1 MGGGGSAGEVD
12 YPQYM
17 KDAHEAW
24 LTALSALVGGAS
36 PYAAQVAYDP
46 DTDLAASDAAVAA
59 LAALLAGITDV
70 TSWAA
75 LFTQAGTSIGVTPTY
90 TIADMAAVT
99 VGAVADITAGTVVVA
114 DMTDTTDV
122 GEIVEAT
129 IVADIAAF
137 ADVLDDNVEA
147 NILPRYRRGMQDIG
161 AVVSSAFPIGE
172 AIIEAMQARDVAK
185 YGTELRLKSAFRN
198 SEIGIENERLH
209 LDVKKAN
216 LAKNLEVG
224 LTNAKLQLEADKSN
238 LQKSTEL
245 VVKTSDMDFGV
256 GRANLEKEIQEAG
269 LNLKSD
275 TDYQKMYIE
284 ATGQLLQ
291 LMLQRISWNEAL
303 AKITIETNRIK
314 IVAKKEE
321 MDTNIE
327 IDALDGIWALETY
340 TYGANMLGAISGGTS
355 MNAKPGKAASAIGGA
370 MSGAATGAMI
380 GSAVAP
386 GIGTGIGA
394 AIGGAAGL
402 LGGLFS

>member
-1 MGGGGSAGEVD
+1 MGGGGSAGAVD
-12 YPQYM
+12 YPEYM
-17 KDAHEAW
+17 KTAHEGW
-24 LTALSALVGGAS
+24 LTALGALVGGAS

-99 VGAVADITAGTVVVA
+99 VGAVADIT
-114 DMTDTTDV
+114 DTADV

-172 AIIEAMQARDVAK
+172 AIIEAMQAKDVAK
-185 YGTELRLKSAFRN
+185 YGTDLRLKSAFKN
-198 SEIGIENERLH
+198 SEIGIENEKLH

-216 LAKNLEVG
+216 LAKNLEIG
-224 LTNAKLQLEADKSN
+224 LTNAKLQLD
-238 LQKSTEL
+238 
-245 VVKTSDMDFGV
+245 V
-256 GRANLEKEIQEAG
+256 GRANLEKEVAEAG

-303 AKITIETNRIK
+303 AKITIEANRIK

-370 MSGAATGAMI
+370 LSGAASGAMI
-380 GSAVAP
+380 GSAAGPVGA
-386 GIGTGIGA
+386 GIGA
-394 AIGGAAGL
+394 VVGGVAGL
-402 LGGLFS
+402 LGGLNS